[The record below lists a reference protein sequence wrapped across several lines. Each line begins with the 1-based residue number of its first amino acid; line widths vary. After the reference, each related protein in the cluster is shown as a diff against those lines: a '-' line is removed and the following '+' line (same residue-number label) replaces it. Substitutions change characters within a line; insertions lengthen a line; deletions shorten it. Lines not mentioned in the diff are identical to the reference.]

1 MEKTAK
7 GLESGD
13 RIRYRDL
20 KDLQKLIRMLNH
32 EGYGHLVDFGSRTVH
47 ITAVPGEE
55 EKECSKDTKK

>member
-7 GLESGD
+7 RLESGD

-32 EGYGHLVDFGSRTVH
+32 EGYKYMVDFGSRTVH
-47 ITAVPGEE
+47 IMKAPGEE
-55 EKECSKDTKK
+55 ESNGNDKDDH